1 MKALRIPEASPSKA
15 AYDELV
21 TGQGSIR
28 YHWQALLS
36 VIRSLPGAG
45 FAERVERAR
54 RQLVEGGAT
63 GVATPDGAPPVE
75 AWTLEGLPLIVS
87 PPDWRVLEEGLM
99 QRARLLDAVLAD
111 IYGPQRL
118 LAERAL
124 PAALV
129 HANPQFLRPCHSPDS
144 TPGKRHLVAYAADV
158 VHMPDGSWAVL
169 ADHTQAPA
177 GAGYALHIRRTLAR
191 ALPEAFRAV
200 AVRDIGPF
208 FEQWQ
213 ETLAELAPDGG
224 GNPLIALLTPGPYA
238 QTYVE
243 QVFLARALGMTLVE
257 GADLTVRAEGVAL
270 KTLEGLKHVDVLLR
284 RLDSA
289 YCDPLELRADSTLG
303 VTGLLGAARSGSVAV
318 ANALG
323 SGVIETPALVPFLP
337 GLARRVLG
345 EELQLPALDV
355 WWLGEKPA
363 FDHALAHLDSLV
375 FRPTFEGQHQLRAAP
390 MATDSDRRALYE
402 RVRARPQAWVAQHH
416 LTPSVAP
423 SWTAEGLNPDPL
435 VLRLFVVAR
444 DGDYSVM
451 PGGIARTPATDPLA
465 LPGRLD
471 GRLRDIW
478 VLAEDDADVVIP
490 STSRFQRLA
499 IQRGVDLQSRIADN
513 LFWLGRYTERLDNTA
528 RLVRAALSRV
538 ALGPM
543 GPRDQT
549 EMRQLTRALRE
560 MGLIDAQEAMA
571 PPDSMLLTQTLTR
584 FTADGRPIA
593 ETMRAIKRLAA
604 STRDRLSADM
614 IATLDAL
621 LGAMTRRLAEARGD
635 VDRLLAALDD
645 LIRFVATFAG
655 LSQENVTRGAGWRFL
670 DVGRRVERAH
680 FTCRGALS
688 PFAQTPMVWE
698 SAMRLALELCDST
711 ITYRTRYLGA
721 LEPAPTLDLVLLDD
735 SNPRSVAFQ
744 LQTARHHLDELDRV
758 TGGRIDFAAAQY
770 VGELRDAVTLFA
782 RDERAWRH
790 EGLAVAELRHALDR
804 LEQGLGQLSDDLT
817 RTYFSLVPA
826 PHMLGLS
833 TA

>member
-1 MKALRIPEASPSKA
+1 MKALRIPEASPAKG

-21 TGQGSIR
+21 TGQGTIR

-36 VIRSLPGAG
+36 VVRSLPGSG
-45 FAERVERAR
+45 FAERVDRAR
-54 RQLVEGGAT
+54 LQLVEGGAT
-63 GVATPDGAPPVE
+63 GIATPDGAPPVE

-87 PPDWRVLEEGLM
+87 PSDWRLLEEGLT
-99 QRARLLDAVLAD
+99 QRARLLNAALAD
-111 IYGPQRL
+111 LYGPQRL
-118 LAERAL
+118 LAERAI
-124 PAALV
+124 PPGLV
-129 HANPQFLRPCHSPDS
+129 QANPQFLRPCHSPDS
-144 TPGKRHLVAYAADV
+144 PQPARHLVTYAADV

-200 AVRDIGPF
+200 AVREIGPF
-208 FEQWQ
+208 YEQWQ
-213 ETLAELAPDGG
+213 ETLAELATTSG
-224 GNPLIALLTPGPYA
+224 GNPLVALLTPGPYA

-257 GADLTVRAEGVAL
+257 GADLTVRTEGVAL

-303 VTGLLGAARSGSVAV
+303 VSGLLGAARSGSVTV

-323 SGVIETPALVPFLP
+323 SGAVETPALAPFLP
-337 GLARRVLG
+337 SLARRLLG
-345 EELQLPALDV
+345 EELRLPALDV

-363 FDHALAHLDSLV
+363 LDHALAHFDSLV
-375 FRPTFEGQHQLRAAP
+375 FRPAFEAVHQARPTAIAP
-390 MATDSDRRALYE
+390 DSDNRALYD
-402 RVRARPQAWVAQHH
+402 RVRARPPAWVAQHR
-416 LTPSVAP
+416 LSPSVAP
-423 SWTAEGLNPDPL
+423 SWTADGLRPDPL

-444 DGDYSVM
+444 DGDYTVM
-451 PGGIARTPATDPLA
+451 PGGIARTPATDPLV

-471 GRLRDIW
+471 GQLRDIW

-490 STSRFQRLA
+490 STARFQRLA

-528 RLVRAALSRV
+528 RLIRAALSRV

-549 EMRQLTRALRE
+549 ELRQLTRALRE
-560 MGLIDAQEAMA
+560 MGLISAPEALA
-571 PPDSMLLTQTLTR
+571 PPDSMLLAQTLTR

-593 ETMRAIKRLAA
+593 ETLRAIKRLAA

-614 IATLDAL
+614 IAALDAL
-621 LGAMTRRLAEARGD
+621 LGAMNRRLAAARGD

-670 DVGRRVERAH
+670 DIGRRLERSH

-688 PFAQTPMVWE
+688 PFAHTPLVWE

-735 SNPRSVAFQ
+735 SNPRAVAFQ
-744 LQTARHHLDELDRV
+744 LQAIHHHLGELGRT
-758 TGGRIDFAAAQY
+758 TGSAVAFPVEQY
-770 VGELRDAVTLFA
+770 TSELRDAVMMFA

-790 EGLAVAELRHALDR
+790 EGLSVAHLRHALDR
-804 LEQGLGQLSDDLT
+804 MEQALGQLSDDLT
-817 RTYFSLVPA
+817 RNYFSLVPA
-826 PHMLGLS
+826 PHMLGLP
-833 TA
+833 TP

>member
-1 MKALRIPEASPSKA
+1 MKALRIPEAPLSKT

-21 TGQGSIR
+21 TGQGTIR

-36 VIRSLPGAG
+36 VMRSLPGAG
-45 FAERVERAR
+45 FADRIERAR
-54 RQLVEGGAT
+54 QQLSESGAT
-63 GVATPDGAPPVE
+63 SAATPDGVTAAA
-75 AWTLEGLPLIVS
+75 AWTLEGMPLIIAPS
-87 PPDWRVLEEGLM
+87 DWRELEEGLI
-99 QRARLLDAVLAD
+99 QRARLLDAVLTD

-124 PAALV
+124 PPALL
-129 HANPQFLRPCHSPDS
+129 HANPHFLRPCRSLGAVP
-144 TPGKRHLVAYAADV
+144 PKRHLVAYAADV

-169 ADHTQAPA
+169 SDYTQAPA
-177 GAGYALHIRRTLAR
+177 GAGYALHLRRTLAR

-200 AVRDIGPF
+200 AVRDIAPF
-208 FEQWQ
+208 FEQWR
-213 ETLAELAPDGG
+213 ETLVELAPNRDS
-224 GNPLIALLTPGPYA
+224 NPLVALLTAGPFA

-257 GADLTVRAEGVAL
+257 GADLTVREEGVAL

-303 VTGLLGAARSGSVAV
+303 VTGLLGAARGGSIAV

-323 SGVIETPALVPFLP
+323 SGVIETPALAPFLP
-337 GLARRVLG
+337 SLARRVLD
-345 EELQLPALDV
+345 EELKLPALDV

-363 FDHALAHLDSLV
+363 LDHALARFDTLV
-375 FRPTFEGQHQLRAAP
+375 FRPAFDTGAASTASP
-390 MATDSDRRALYE
+390 SAGERRALYE
-402 RVRARPQAWVAQHH
+402 SVRARPMAWVAQHR
-416 LTPSVAP
+416 LLPSVAP
-423 SWTAEGLNPDPL
+423 SWSAEGLRPEPI
-435 VLRLFVVAR
+435 VLRLFLVAR
-444 DGDYSVM
+444 DGGYAVM
-451 PGGIARTPATDPLA
+451 PGGLARAPVSDPLA
-465 LPGRLD
+465 QPGRLD
-471 GRLRDIW
+471 GQMRDIW

-490 STSRFQRLA
+490 SVARVQRIA
-499 IQRGVDLQSRIADN
+499 IQRGLDLQSRVADN

-528 RLVRAALSRV
+528 RLLRAALARM
-538 ALGPM
+538 AMGPM
-543 GPRDQT
+543 GPRDQA
-549 EMRQLTRALRE
+549 ELRQLTRALRE
-560 MGLIDAQEAMA
+560 MDLIGAQEALA

-584 FTADGRPIA
+584 FATEGRPIA

-621 LGAMTRRLAEARGD
+621 LGAMTRRLAEARGN

-655 LSQENVTRGAGWRFL
+655 LSQENVTRGSGWRFL
-670 DVGRRVERAH
+670 DIGRRLERGH

-688 PFAQTPMVWE
+688 PFAQSPVVWE

-721 LEPAPTLDLVLLDD
+721 LEPMLTLDLVLLDD
-735 SNPRSVAFQ
+735 SNPRALAFQ
-744 LQTARHHLDELDRV
+744 LRAIHHHL
-758 TGGRIDFAAAQY
+758 
-770 VGELRDAVTLFA
+770 GELGRTTGSTIDLAVEQHIGDLRNAVMLFA
-782 RDERAWRH
+782 GDERAWRH
-790 EGLAVAELRHALDR
+790 EGLAATQLRQVVDDVEAA
-804 LEQGLGQLSDDLT
+804 LGQLSDDLT

-826 PHMLGLS
+826 PRMLGLS
-833 TA
+833 PA

>member
-1 MKALRIPEASPSKA
+1 MKALRTPEAAPTKG

-21 TGQGSIR
+21 TGQGTIR

-36 VIRSLPGAG
+36 VVRSLPGTG
-45 FAERVERAR
+45 FAGRVERAR
-54 RQLVEGGAT
+54 LQLVEGGAT

-75 AWTLEGLPLIVS
+75 AWTLEGLPLVVS
-87 PPDWRVLEEGLM
+87 PSDWRLLEDGLT
-99 QRARLLDAVLAD
+99 QRARVLDAVLAD

-118 LAERAL
+118 LAERVLPPAL
-124 PAALV
+124 L

-144 TPGKRHLVAYAADV
+144 PSPARHLVTYAADV
-158 VHMPDGSWAVL
+158 IHMPDGSWAVL

-208 FEQWQ
+208 YEQWQ
-213 ETLAELAPDGG
+213 ETLAELATGG
-224 GNPLIALLTPGPYA
+224 RGNPLIALLTPGPYA

-257 GADLTVRAEGVAL
+257 GADLTARADGVAL

-303 VTGLLGAARSGSVAV
+303 VTGLLGAARSGKVTV

-323 SGVIETPALVPFLP
+323 SGVVEAPALAPFLP
-337 GLARRVLG
+337 GLARHLLG
-345 EELQLPALDV
+345 EDLRLPALDV

-363 FDHALAHLDSLV
+363 LDHALAHFDSLV
-375 FRPTFEGQHQLRAAP
+375 FRPAFEAAP
-390 MATDSDRRALYE
+390 SARPSPSVPDADRRALYDH
-402 RVRARPQAWVAQHH
+402 VRAQPSAWLAQRRVV
-416 LTPSVAP
+416 PSVAP
-423 SWTAEGLNPDPL
+423 SWTGEGLRPDPL
-435 VLRLFVVAR
+435 ILRLFVVAR
-444 DGDYSVM
+444 DGDYTLM
-451 PGGIARTPATDPLA
+451 PGGFARTPASDPLA

-471 GRLRDIW
+471 GQLRDIW

-490 STSRFQRLA
+490 SSARFQRLA
-499 IQRGVDLQSRIADN
+499 VQRGVDLQSRIADN

-528 RLVRAALSRV
+528 RLTRAALSRV

-549 EMRQLTRALRE
+549 ELRQLTRALSD
-560 MGLIDAQEAMA
+560 MGLIGAQEALA

-593 ETMRAIKRLAA
+593 ETLRAIKRLAA

-614 IATLDAL
+614 IAALDTL
-621 LGAMTRRLAEARGD
+621 LGAMNRRLAAARGD
-635 VDRLLAALDD
+635 VDRQLAALDD

-670 DVGRRVERAH
+670 DIGRRLERSH

-688 PFAQTPMVWE
+688 PFSHTPLVWE

-721 LEPAPTLDLVLLDD
+721 LEPAPALDLVLLDD
-735 SNPRSVAFQ
+735 SNPRAVAFQ
-744 LQTARHHLDELDRV
+744 LQAIHHHLAELGRT
-758 TGGRIDFAAAQY
+758 TGSTVDFAAEPH
-770 VGELRDAVTLFA
+770 VGELRDAAMMFA
-782 RDERAWRH
+782 SDERAWRH
-790 EGLAVAELRHALDR
+790 EGLALAQLRHALDR
-804 LEQGLGQLSDDLT
+804 LEQALGQLSDDLT
-817 RTYFSLVPA
+817 RNYFSLVPA
-826 PHMLGLS
+826 SRMLGLPVV
-833 TA
+833 